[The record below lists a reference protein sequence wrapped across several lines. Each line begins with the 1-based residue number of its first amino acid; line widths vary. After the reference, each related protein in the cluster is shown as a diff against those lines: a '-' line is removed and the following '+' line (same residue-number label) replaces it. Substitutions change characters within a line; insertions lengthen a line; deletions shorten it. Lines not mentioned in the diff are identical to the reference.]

1 MNVYEERILK
11 LIDKDYVTNPISYIH
26 NTNYNKKVKSVHKR
40 KTNTNYNRYIT
51 YTSYEIYRLSKLPE
65 KESHLSFVSF
75 LKVSFYI
82 FQEITRIILFHN
94 LSWKIPNVG
103 YIKCY
108 TRTNI
113 LTGRDLPKE
122 YLKINENKIDGV
134 KSHLR
139 NNKTTSFYIRRFNL
153 KFRYSIRSAYY
164 DDHTKYNET
173 FAHKKIK
180 KVYTV

>member
-75 LKVSFYI
+75 LKVSLVRFL
-82 FQEITRIILFHN
+82 ILQVHLYVPAKSR
-94 LSWKIPNVG
+94 LSP
-103 YIKCY
+103 
-108 TRTNI
+108 
-113 LTGRDLPKE
+113 LE
-122 YLKINENKIDGV
+122 
-134 KSHLR
+134 
-139 NNKTTSFYIRRFNL
+139 FRFV
-153 KFRYSIRSAYY
+153 F
-164 DDHTKYNET
+164 
-173 FAHKKIK
+173 
-180 KVYTV
+180 